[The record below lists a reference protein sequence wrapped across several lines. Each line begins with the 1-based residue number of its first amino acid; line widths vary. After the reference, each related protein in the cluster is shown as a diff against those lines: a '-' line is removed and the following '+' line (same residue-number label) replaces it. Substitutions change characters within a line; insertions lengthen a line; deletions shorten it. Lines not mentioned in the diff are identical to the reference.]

1 MSAYIVETNEIA
13 TLAASMVIKLN
24 GSAPDPI
31 AKAVEYAT
39 LLHHENVASVNAR
52 YSEATKPEAI
62 GIIGPYFTAA
72 KAWTMA
78 EQLAAVDCLIY
89 QSCEHSRWPNSAACL
104 LLQRYRRECIAPTS
118 AHDLPHNSGALIG
131 SPVVDGGRNGFI
143 VNANYDTPQTFMIGA
158 GGMTENKGADVGV
171 IWLPCNKGDALTY
184 SGQLPSGIYSKWLEK
199 AAQYNKDPIT
209 PAQAERLHNKY
220 RAEEEARQQASTI
233 KRDDKEKA
241 RAIFEAE
248 YHAKKP
254 AWAKAAIVAE
264 LHVSEC
270 DIQSDYWGHSTS
282 RVIILA
288 WSKHTRNNFAEFRKA
303 AKNAP
308 ETLDL
313 STADKDAE
321 HRENY
326 SMGGGY
332 YLAHGWRHNSG
343 WNISKAVFY
352 DNDNCN
358 IPAGEWAIPDEKPA
372 AKKKP
377 APKKPA
383 IVEPVAAPCNAVDTL
398 AAIVRVNDEK
408 KGYEIEF
415 NEKPSDSTRDKLKA
429 AGFRWSRKLGY
440 WYAKQNDKTGA
451 LAWLLTPE
459 NSGPVLH

>member
-13 TLAASMVIKLN
+13 TLAAS
-24 GSAPDPI
+24 I
-31 AKAVEYAT
+31 ALVLSDGTSPQDLADM
-39 LLHHENVASVNAR
+39 LHAENVASVNHRYNENTAPEVIAVGAAR
-52 YSEATKPEAI
+52 FNQAR
-62 GIIGPYFTAA
+62 
-72 KAWTMA
+72 AWAMA
-78 EQLAAVDCLIY
+78 DQLAAVDCLVY
-89 QSCEHSRWPNSAACL
+89 QSCEHSGWPTSAACL
-104 LLQRYRRECIAPTS
+104 LLKRYRLECIAPTS
-118 AHDLPHNSGALIG
+118 AHDLPHNPGALIG
-131 SPVVDGGRNGFI
+131 SPVTQGHRNGFI
-143 VNANYDTPQTFMIGA
+143 VCAYSWGEKSRTIGA
-158 GGMTENKGADVGV
+158 GDMIENQNNYMSIV
-171 IWLPCNKGDALTY
+171 WLPKKEGETLIF
-184 SGQLPSGIYSKWLEK
+184 SPSNARRDYVQWLEK
-199 AAQYNKDPIT
+199 AAQYKHDPLT

-220 RAEEEARQQASTI
+220 RAEEEARQQVATI

-264 LHVSEC
+264 LHANES
-270 DIQSDYWGHSTS
+270 DTQSDYWGHSTS

-313 STADKDAE
+313 ATADKAAE

-332 YLAHGWRHNSG
+332 YLAHGWRHDSG
-343 WNISKAVFY
+343 WNISKTVF
-352 DNDNCN
+352 NDRCECN
-358 IPAGEWAIPDEKPA
+358 LPAGQWAIPDEKPA
-372 AKKKP
+372 HKKAPPKP
-377 APKKPA
+377 APV
-383 IVEPVAAPCNAVDTL
+383 IDQAAPMPAAVDTL
-398 AAIVRVNDEK
+398 AAVVRVNNEK

-415 NEKPSDSTRDKLKA
+415 TEKPSASTRDKLKA
-429 AGFRWSRKLGY
+429 SGFRWSRKLGY

>member
-1 MSAYIVETNEIA
+1 MSTCIISKSEVL
-13 TLAASMVIKLN
+13 TLASSIGIVLGDDIDVTKCATMLHAANVDSFNRRYNEHEKAMTITP
-24 GSAPDPI
+24 SRHHYHAARSEWTITDQI
-31 AKAVEYAT
+31 QAVEHLIYNSCNS
-39 LLHHENVASVNAR
+39 LGWR
-52 YSEATKPEAI
+52 DSEALRVLALYQYECGNIVLKKLEDDKKRQQNAI
-62 GIIGPYFTAA
+62 
-72 KAWTMA
+72 
-78 EQLAAVDCLIY
+78 E
-89 QSCEHSRWPNSAACL
+89 
-104 LLQRYRRECIAPTS
+104 
-118 AHDLPHNSGALIG
+118 
-131 SPVVDGGRNGFI
+131 
-143 VNANYDTPQTFMIGA
+143 
-158 GGMTENKGADVGV
+158 
-171 IWLPCNKGDALTY
+171 
-184 SGQLPSGIYSKWLEK
+184 
-199 AAQYNKDPIT
+199 
-209 PAQAERLHNKY
+209 ER
-220 RAEEEARQQASTI
+220 EAR
-233 KRDDKEKA
+233 DKA

-264 LHVSEC
+264 LHVSET
-270 DIQSDYWGHSTS
+270 DTQSDYWGHSTS

-313 STADKDAE
+313 ATADKDAE

-343 WNISKAVFY
+343 WNISKTVF
-352 DNDNCN
+352 NDRCECN
-358 IPAGEWAIPDEKPA
+358 LPVGEWAIPDEKPA
-372 AKKKP
+372 AKKKS

-383 IVEPVAAPCNAVDTL
+383 IVEPSPCNAVDTL
-398 AAIVRVNDEK
+398 AASVRVNPEK

-459 NSGPVLH
+459 NSGTVLH